1 MEILKLGVLILTV
14 LVLTGAIPTLSKE
27 ITMLITFSCCTVVLL
42 YILDSVAPVI
52 DYIKNISENISFN
65 GLDIVLKAVG
75 VGFITQIVS
84 DMALDC
90 NNKTLSNQ
98 MVFAGRVC
106 ILMLAIPVFMD
117 VLKIIENLTNGI

>member
-52 DYIKNISENISFN
+52 DYIKEENER
-65 GLDIVLKAVG
+65 
-75 VGFITQIVS
+75 T
-84 DMALDC
+84 
-90 NNKTLSNQ
+90 
-98 MVFAGRVC
+98 AG
-106 ILMLAIPVFMD
+106 IQAQA
-117 VLKIIENLTNGI
+117 